1 MKITQ
6 SEDDIFE
13 EEEFITQCDDSRSA
27 AETEKS
33 EELGL
38 RFSP

>member
-1 MKITQ
+1 MKIIQ
-6 SEDDIFE
+6 SEDIFE
-13 EEEFITQCDDSRSA
+13 GEEFITQCDDNRVA

-38 RFSP
+38 KFSPE